1 MLSKQQYSQTLPNS
15 FVLHSP
21 VVAGKAPII
30 GHLTLTSLMAAYQH
44 HSCKRPAQVRDT
56 FSCPKRCLLTRAF
69 TVVPFSFWLC
79 DPPTNKNLGTNL
91 SLLDLNNLVG
101 SGCTEIPEFNIF
113 SGSTFILKSLQCS
126 FSASSIL
133 QDFLVRQK
141 KKEHW
146 FEKYQR
152 FPLYLNEEQIPVLHF

>member
-1 MLSKQQYSQTLPNS
+1 
-15 FVLHSP
+15 
-21 VVAGKAPII
+21 
-30 GHLTLTSLMAAYQH
+30 MAAYQH

-56 FSCPKRCLLTRAF
+56 FFCPKRCLLTRAF

-101 SGCTEIPEFNIF
+101 SGCTEITEFNIF

-126 FSASSIL
+126 FSASRIFWLGKRKKNIGLKSITTFHCTL
-133 QDFLVRQK
+133 TK
-141 KKEHW
+141 S
-146 FEKYQR
+146 KYQSCT
-152 FPLYLNEEQIPVLHF
+152 FEHI